1 MENLKHKTD
10 SQEQI
15 SPYHDQPLCKELV
28 QPHRYLILLLSQP
41 IPHDK
46 KLSDSHHLI
55 LCSYD
60 PGRGNLNLGSPC
72 GPILE
77 THTLIRPPS
86 RGGGHCARG
95 RDCHSLAT
103 R

>member
-15 SPYHDQPLCKELV
+15 SMYHDQPLCKELV
-28 QPHRYLILLLSQP
+28 QPHRYLILLHSRP

-46 KLSDSHHLI
+46 KLS
-55 LCSYD
+55 D

-72 GPILE
+72 GTCPPILE